1 MLRRSPKPGTPLND
15 KQQELSRRE
24 NELREKMQKLEQMIA
39 DAPKVAEEVSRRQ
52 REELVAR
59 ASAGGARLDVSMA
72 LNDKRFSDGG
82 RYQGRRASL
91 RKERR
96 EGRLIFLVLLIALAA
111 AIIWLVTHLPF

>member
-1 MLRRSPKPGTPLND
+1 MHRRFSKTGTPLD
-15 KQQELSRRE
+15 EKQSELSRRE
-24 NELREKMQKLEQMIA
+24 SELREKMQELEHMIA

-59 ASAGGARLDVSMA
+59 ASEGGARLDVSMA

-82 RYQGRRASL
+82 RYIGRRTSL

-96 EGRLIFLVLLIALAA
+96 EGRIIFLVLVIALVA
-111 AIIWLVTHLPF
+111 AIIWLITHLPF